1 MHTFNIFST
10 KNNSGNGQG
19 DFIITLLS
27 WDDVQN
33 FCSKNPGNYYITGPH
48 QDMVTMLSYR
58 SRLEWLIE
66 REDVTMYRLAARSG
80 LNESTIRK
88 YVNGTTNA
96 LKMPLENAHKIA
108 AALEMTIDEL
118 YELLA

>member
-1 MHTFNIFST
+1 MQTFNIFST
-10 KNNSGNGQG
+10 KNDSGNGQG
-19 DFIITLLS
+19 DFIITLQS
-27 WDDVQN
+27 WSDVEDY
-33 FCSKNPGNYYITGPH
+33 CSRKTGHYYITGPH
-48 QDMVTMLSYR
+48 DDMVTMLSYR
-58 SRLEWLIE
+58 SRLEWLIG
-66 REDVTMYRLAARSG
+66 REHVTMYRLAARAE